1 MAYNKGDAVE
11 KKYFVSDGIGSIE
24 LLEVFGDDLTVVNA
38 ARVSFSKESHF
49 EPVEDITGSVV
60 EKVLSEKDKAL
71 INFLAKYHHDSPFFH
86 PQLRF
91 RIKMPIF
98 VAREWWRSTIG
109 FSRNEV
115 SRRYVTDDPEFFMP
129 TYLRKR
135 DTNVKQG
142 SSSEQ
147 VAHNEQLLAEMADYY
162 RTALVYYKKLMESE
176 EVCPEQARM
185 ILPQA
190 MYTEFIETASLAGY
204 ARLVRLRNEATA
216 QREIQS
222 YAKLVSQLIEPEFP
236 ISWAALITQGN
247 AK

>member
-1 MAYNKGDAVE
+1 ME
-11 KKYFVSDGIGSIE
+11 KKYFVSDGLGSIE

-60 EKVLSEKDKAL
+60 EKVISEKDKAL

-91 RIKMPIF
+91 RIKMPLF

-109 FSRNEV
+109 FARNEV

-129 TYLRKR
+129 TALRKR
-135 DTNVKQG
+135 DSNLKQG
-142 SSSEQ
+142 SSKEH
-147 VAHNEQLLAEMADYY
+147 VEHNDQLLPEMTDYY
-162 RTALVYYKKLMESE
+162 HTALVYYKKLMESDG
-176 EVCPEQARM
+176 VCPEQARM

-204 ARLVRLRNEATA
+204 ARLVRLRDEATA
-216 QREIQS
+216 QREIQA
-222 YAKLVSQLIEPEFP
+222 YAQIISQLIAPEFP
-236 ISWAALITQGN
+236 ASWAALMTKGE